1 MTTISHSEI
10 HGDHRY
16 WQSEIKMWRDD
27 IQQWQQERED
37 CIAELLEA
45 INRHDRAMECHTN
58 SIVDHQSAIVDHEH
72 FIAECEQNSSAKDKG
87 DEATF
92 AETHQG
98 ESSIQN
104 DLRASHERIKK
115 RHHTVMAKL
124 AMVVASLKHGL

>member
-16 WQSEIKMWRDD
+16 WQNEIKMWRDD
-27 IQQWQQERED
+27 IQLWQQERED

-45 INRHDRAMECHTN
+45 ISRHDRAMECHSN
-58 SIVDHQSAIVDHEH
+58 SIVDHQSAIEDHEH
-72 FIAECEQNSSAKDKG
+72 FIAECEQKMNTEDKG
-87 DEATF
+87 QVETF
-92 AETHQG
+92 METHYG
-98 ESSIQN
+98 ESALQT
-104 DLRASHERIKK
+104 DLRASHEKIKR